1 MLHQVIEQAYSAVLL
16 TLTSYSPPSHNLKH
30 LRSLA
35 ESQVPELAEVW
46 RHGEH
51 AAWFNIVNEAYVKAR
66 YSKHFEISRE
76 ALVWVSGR
84 VEDLLGRVGALSQAH
99 LDQLKSQIA
108 ADVSPL

>member
-1 MLHQVIEQAYSAVLL
+1 MSVIQRSTTHSSSWFVASIGALGIVFGDIGTSPLYTFKTVL
-16 TLTSYSPPSHNLKH
+16 
-30 LRSLA
+30 
-35 ESQVPELAEVW
+35 
-46 RHGEH
+46 
-51 AAWFNIVNEAYVKAR
+51 EAYVKAR

-84 VEDLLGRVGALSQAH
+84 VEDLLGHVGALSQAH